1 MDGAATFP
9 GAQTGLQRGHRLD
22 IDSVRLG
29 YGGTPVVQDVS
40 LTVAPGE
47 FVALLGP
54 SGCGKTT
61 LLRAI
66 AGFLRPSDGLIAIDR
81 RSIDDLPPGRRN
93 VGIVFQNYALFP
105 NLSVAEN
112 VAYGLRARRTP
123 RAETARRVTAALDAV
138 RMTEFAHRLP
148 RALSGGQQQRVAL
161 ARAIATEPSV
171 LLLDEPFAAL
181 DRALRLDLQLEI
193 RRLQRRLALTTVMVT
208 HDQDE
213 AMSMADRVAVMRAGR
228 LEQVDEPARVYDE
241 PASLFVAGFV
251 GESVMLAGRVAQRSA
266 TGCEVVLRAGATLIV
281 PAADPPPPA
290 TDVVVAV
297 RPEQLMLHDAPAADR
312 IPAELRQSA
321 PLGAALVHDITAAGV
336 EMKVTEPRRGPSR
349 PPGPVHVG
357 LVPSAR
363 PALFPASG
371 ESA

>member
-1 MDGAATFP
+1 MDLGVD
-9 GAQTGLQRGHRLD
+9 GLAQASVRRGHRLD
-22 IDSVRLG
+22 IDAIRLG
-29 YGGTPVVQDVS
+29 YGDTVAVDDVT
-40 LTVAPGE
+40 LHVAPGE

-66 AGFLRPSDGLIAIDR
+66 AGFLRPMDGRIAIDGKP
-81 RSIDDLPPGRRN
+81 IDHLAPGARG

-112 VAYGLRARRTP
+112 VAYGLKARGTGRS
-123 RAETARRVTAALDAV
+123 ETAARVAAALEAV
-138 RMTEFAHRLP
+138 RMTEYAARSP

-161 ARAIATEPSV
+161 ARAIAIEPAV

-193 RRLQRRLALTTVMVT
+193 RRLQRRLAVTAVMVT

-228 LEQVDEPARVYDE
+228 LEQVDAPAAVYDA

-251 GESVMLAGRVAQRSA
+251 GVSVGLPGRVAQS
-266 TGCEVVLRAGATLIV
+266 GAGACRVDL
-281 PAADPPPPA
+281 AAGA
-290 TDVVVAV
+290 SVVVPCAPAPAPGTPVIVSV
-297 RPEQLMLHDAPAADR
+297 RPEQCVLHDTPAADR
-312 IPAELRQSA
+312 IPALLRQSA
-321 PLGAALVHDITAAGV
+321 PLGASLVHDITAAGV
-336 EMKVTEPRRGPSR
+336 EMKVTEPRRGAPR

-357 LVPSAR
+357 LLDTAR
-363 PALFPASG
+363 PSLFPASG
-371 ESA
+371 ETP